1 MRLSPGQNQVGSD
14 VSGGGE
20 EEAGLKAWKCRT
32 AGQGG
37 AAGGWSSPFVMDEA
51 VNRGDGCG
59 GRDTGGPMPG
69 SGWKMLMCLCDGW
82 MEGGRLDG

>member
-1 MRLSPGQNQVGSD
+1 M
-14 VSGGGE
+14 
-20 EEAGLKAWKCRT
+20 
-32 AGQGG
+32 
-37 AAGGWSSPFVMDEA
+37 MDEA
-51 VNRGDGCG
+51 ENRGDGCG